1 MEASRQAEV
10 VANGTAGE
18 LSSAQMTQRATERA
32 LQQQGDIFRRG
43 TAAARKSLRET
54 QKRVM
59 GLSIARINEK
69 VRAGLAEVARASP
82 AMWC

>member
-18 LSSAQMTQRATERA
+18 LSRAQMTQQAAERA
-32 LQQQGDIFRRG
+32 LRQRGNAFRRG
-43 TAAARKSLRET
+43 AAAARKSLREV

-59 GLSIARINEK
+59 GLNIARINEK
-69 VRAGLAEVARASP
+69 VRAGLAEVARASSP
-82 AMWC
+82 M